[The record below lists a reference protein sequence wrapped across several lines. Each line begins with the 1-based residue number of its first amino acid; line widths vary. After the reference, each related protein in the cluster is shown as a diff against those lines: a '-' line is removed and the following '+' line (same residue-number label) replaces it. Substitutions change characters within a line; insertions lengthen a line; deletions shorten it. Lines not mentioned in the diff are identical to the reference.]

1 MQVDAV
7 PGDVKTG
14 WILPISPER
23 MIRWGLHLSQSRP
36 TVRGRP
42 LASVAGGEPEL
53 FRPDFHGI
61 SLDAHAASTH
71 PPNHQGTSW
80 DY

>member
-14 WILPISPER
+14 WILPISPEG

-36 TVRGRP
+36 TVRGHP
-42 LASVAGGEPEL
+42 LAFVAGGEPEL
-53 FRPDFHGI
+53 FRPDSHGI
-61 SLDAHAASTH
+61 SLDAHAASKH